1 MMTLTSI
8 SKATKHFLYGLL
20 LRLTLL
26 IVLPA
31 LMDDGLLLRG
41 VRYTDIDYD
50 VFTDAAA
57 HVAEGRS
64 PYRRHTYRYTPFLAA
79 LLSLPMG
86 EEGRQQQMMISS
98 SSAVWSVVFSTKY
111 FGKILFCVADAI
123 CGYIILML
131 RARSRTRLQCNAY
144 DNKRQKKPKT
154 KCSSII
160 EKCVVQYS
168 NLSPEFIDALWWL
181 YNPLPIN
188 ICTRGSA
195 EALVVLLPVLLTV
208 ALTTVDGGGNDD
220 VKQEQSSLQK
230 KKRLIPIPL
239 RACLAG
245 ILHGIGIHCKLY
257 PVIYTVSF
265 MANFSR
271 QEQQYRQSERNTGDN
286 SSSSSNNNE
295 ATSSIATRQQLDQG
309 WTHTLSEQMA
319 YFQSCMCCTPK
330 SSSSSLGGGFPW
342 KHPIKILMLALLWIQ
357 RLFLTPSSILF
368 LLSSIATMAGTTY
381 AAVHYYGHEALEEG
395 LLYHF
400 GRIDHR
406 HNYSMYWYWI
416 YLLRGRLASAE
427 VVAPSTSWVGNV
439 PLIPQILS
447 ELIYFI
453 LFVSTSLLLLRFL
466 HLHNLIHTALFLDS
480 TWIFEFGNSTLR
492 LDICPI
498 LSNILLRC
506 IQQSHDRTIFHLVSL
521 PPPTLFRSHPMGFA
535 SNVAI
540 IKFTIRIYPHVVGL
554 CVHFGDVGVEIAS
567 TSVDGISFL
576 FCCKCESSC
585 CDIEWI

>member
-1 MMTLTSI
+1 
-8 SKATKHFLYGLL
+8 
-20 LRLTLL
+20 
-26 IVLPA
+26 
-31 LMDDGLLLRG
+31 MDDGLLLRG

-64 PYRRHTYRYTPFLAA
+64 PYRRHTYRYTPFLAV

-86 EEGRQQQMMISS
+86 EGRQQQTMPSI
-98 SSAVWSVVFSTKY
+98 VWSVVLSTKF

-123 CGYIILML
+123 CGYIILIL
-131 RARSRTRLQCNAY
+131 RARSRTQQQRNTH
-144 DNKRQKKPKT
+144 DNKRQKTK

-160 EKCVVQYS
+160 ETCMVHYS
-168 NLSPEFIDALWWL
+168 NLSPEFTDALWWL

-208 ALTTVDGGGNDD
+208 VLTTIDDNDD
-220 VKQEQSSLQK
+220 VKQEQSSSQK
-230 KKRLIPIPL
+230 KKRFIPIPL

-265 MANFSR
+265 MGNFSR
-271 QEQQYRQSERNTGDN
+271 QEQQCRQYESSVGD
-286 SSSSSNNNE
+286 SSSSNNNE
-295 ATSSIATRQQLDQG
+295 AISSIATRQQRDQG

-319 YFQSCMCCTPK
+319 YFQNCMCCTPK
-330 SSSSSLGGGFPW
+330 SSTSSLKAGFPW
-342 KHPIKILMLALLWIQ
+342 KHPTKILMLALLWIQ

-416 YLLRGRLASAE
+416 YLLRGRVASAE

-447 ELIYFI
+447 ELVLYVRFCIFTTSEISI
-453 LFVSTSLLLLRFL
+453 LTYSD
-466 HLHNLIHTALFLDS
+466 TALFLDS
-480 TWIFEFGNSTLR
+480 TWIFESGNSTLR

-521 PPPTLFRSHPMGFA
+521 PPATLFRSHTMVFT
-535 SNVAI
+535 SNAAI
-540 IKFTIRIYPHVVGL
+540 IKFTFSIHPHMVGL

-567 TSVDGISFL
+567 TSVDGISSL

-585 CDIEWI
+585 CDIEWIQG

>member
-1 MMTLTSI
+1 MTI
-8 SKATKHFLYGLL
+8 SKTTKHFLYGLL
-20 LRLTLL
+20 LRLILL
-26 IVLPA
+26 IALPA
-31 LMDDGLLLRG
+31 LMDDGLLLPG

-86 EEGRQQQMMISS
+86 GGGGRQFERISLI
-98 SSAVWSVVFSTKY
+98 WSVVLSTKY
-111 FGKILFCVADAI
+111 FGKILFCMADAI
-123 CGYIILML
+123 CGYIILIL
-131 RARSRTRLQCNAY
+131 RARSRKQRSSNNGVQ
-144 DNKRQKKPKT
+144 DDQPKQHN
-154 KCSSII
+154 SII
-160 EKCVVQYS
+160 EKYISQHI
-168 NLSPEFIDALWWL
+168 NLSSEFIDALWWL

-208 ALTTVDGGGNDD
+208 ALTVNDNGM
-220 VKQEQSSLQK
+220 KQLFTSLQTK
-230 KKRLIPIPL
+230 TKRSMSIPL

-271 QEQQYRQSERNTGDN
+271 QEQQQRRRCQSVSSNDNHTN
-286 SSSSSNNNE
+286 SSNDASSS
-295 ATSSIATRQQLDQG
+295 TIQQQLDQG
-309 WTHTLSEQMA
+309 WTHTLSEQMT
-319 YFQSCMCCTPK
+319 YFQNCMCCTPQ
-330 SSSSSLGGGFPW
+330 SSSGGGFPW

-381 AAVHYYGHEALEEG
+381 AAIHYYGHEALAEG

-416 YLLRGRLASAE
+416 YLLRGRVASAE
-427 VVAPSTSWVGNV
+427 VVAPSTWVGNV

-447 ELIYFI
+447 EW
-453 LFVSTSLLLLRFL
+453 L
-466 HLHNLIHTALFLDS
+466 HI
-480 TWIFEFGNSTLR
+480 I
-492 LDICPI
+492 IC
-498 LSNILLRC
+498 
-506 IQQSHDRTIFHLVSL
+506 F
-521 PPPTLFRSHPMGFA
+521 
-535 SNVAI
+535 
-540 IKFTIRIYPHVVGL
+540 
-554 CVHFGDVGVEIAS
+554 
-567 TSVDGISFL
+567 
-576 FCCKCESSC
+576 
-585 CDIEWI
+585 

>member
-1 MMTLTSI
+1 VIASTNQTTTAALPIKAFDQSI
-8 SKATKHFLYGLL
+8 SIRVSNPKAEGRRREVSELEAGGNVTRAFTTKIQTKTYYDQTMTASMSKTTKHFLYGLL
-20 LRLTLL
+20 LRLILL

-31 LMDDGLLLRG
+31 LMDDGLLLPG

-86 EEGRQQQMMISS
+86 GGGLQIERISLI
-98 SSAVWSVVFSTKY
+98 WSVVLSTKH
-111 FGKILFCVADAI
+111 FGKILFCMADAI
-123 CGYIILML
+123 CGYIILIL
-131 RARSRTRLQCNAY
+131 RARSRKQRSNNNDVQ
-144 DNKRQKKPKT
+144 DDQPKQHN
-154 KCSSII
+154 SII
-160 EKCVVQYS
+160 EKCIAQHI
-168 NLSPEFIDALWWL
+168 NLSSEFIDALWWL

-208 ALTTVDGGGNDD
+208 ALTVNDNGM
-220 VKQEQSSLQK
+220 KQLFTSLQTK
-230 KKRLIPIPL
+230 KKRSMSIPL

-271 QEQQYRQSERNTGDN
+271 QEQQQQRRRQSVSSKGNRSN
-286 SSSSSNNNE
+286 SSNDASSL
-295 ATSSIATRQQLDQG
+295 TIQQQLDQG
-309 WTHTLSEQMA
+309 WTHTLSELMT
-319 YFQSCMCCTPK
+319 YFQNCMCCTPQ
-330 SSSSSLGGGFPW
+330 SSSSGDGFPW

-416 YLLRGRLASAE
+416 YLLRGRVASAE
-427 VVAPSTSWVGNV
+427 VVAPSTWVGNV

-447 ELIYFI
+447 EW
-453 LFVSTSLLLLRFL
+453 L
-466 HLHNLIHTALFLDS
+466 HI
-480 TWIFEFGNSTLR
+480 I
-492 LDICPI
+492 IC
-498 LSNILLRC
+498 
-506 IQQSHDRTIFHLVSL
+506 F
-521 PPPTLFRSHPMGFA
+521 
-535 SNVAI
+535 
-540 IKFTIRIYPHVVGL
+540 
-554 CVHFGDVGVEIAS
+554 
-567 TSVDGISFL
+567 
-576 FCCKCESSC
+576 
-585 CDIEWI
+585 